1 MNEGMENLKELE
13 KLELIIKKFKQ
24 LVTEKESEVA
34 ALKQQL
40 HTERESLK
48 KEADKL
54 MMDKIVYYEKEID
67 LVREEAQITQLQLEK
82 KIRQKDDRIKELEQI
97 NKEHQTL
104 NGKLR
109 EEIKSIEIE
118 TVNNFRRKGVL

>member
-1 MNEGMENLKELE
+1 MNEGLKNIMEIEA
-13 KLELIIKKFKQ
+13 I
-24 LVTEKESEVA
+24 
-34 ALKQQL
+34 
-40 HTERESLK
+40 K

-67 LVREEAQITQLQLEK
+67 LVREEAQVTQLQLEK
-82 KIRQKDDRIKELEQI
+82 KIQQKDDRIRELEQI

-109 EEIKSIEIE
+109 EEIKSIEIG